1 MIRKIL
7 KNRKGVTLLEGLI
20 ALVLLAMVTTG
31 TFAVLLSTSRRSAQ
45 PDIREEMTFAVERAM
60 NKLQTYVF
68 TTKDDS
74 GDKIKLSTVPEE
86 IQNGLCST
94 DDDPLAAGDHNISC
108 MLPPICDN
116 NNSSFKYTVSIV
128 SSTSKL
134 GIYRLSL
141 YDIGSASG
149 LSLAEPYS
157 INFDITCNGYKL

>member
-74 GDKIKLSTVPEE
+74 GDKIKLSTVPTA
-86 IQNGLCST
+86 IQNGLCGT
-94 DDDPLAAGDHNISC
+94 DEDPLAAGSHNIDC
-108 MLPPICDN
+108 MLPPICN
-116 NNSSFKYTVSIV
+116 NNSSFKYTVSV
-128 SSTSKL
+128 VNSTSKL